1 MQFHEKEIQR
11 ILHACE
17 YYRSIIRSQDK
28 NLAEKYDSVI
38 HKVYIIMSR
47 RWTVLIVGIQK
58 EFVMYIPKFN
68 KEIDDEEV
76 IDDKVV
82 ISKSFAVETLSDKI
96 NFFHKSIGI
105 ESANQ
110 LLRDIIDRDHKEFSQ
125 YDFWCKYTY
134 QRQWIKYVK
143 PIDVIWRNL
152 LV

>member
-1 MQFHEKEIQR
+1 
-11 ILHACE
+11 
-17 YYRSIIRSQDK
+17 
-28 NLAEKYDSVI
+28 
-38 HKVYIIMSR
+38 MSR

-68 KEIDDEEV
+68 KETNDEEV

-125 YDFWCKYTY
+125 YDFWCVYLPKTVDQICKTNRRDLEKLIGLKMDKYL
-134 QRQWIKYVK
+134 K
-143 PIDVIWRNL
+143 
-152 LV
+152 